1 AAGLVLTNPRHTAA
15 NVQAIYGRE
24 AEVCYLGV
32 DTERFFPAETPVQPT
47 RVMSVG
53 MLEAHK
59 GFDFVIRALGHIP
72 GARRPALTVVGRGG
86 HPRMPRV
93 LRALAERS
101 RVELVTSTNPSDD
114 ELADLH
120 RSHALFVFAAHN
132 EPFGLVILEA
142 LASGLPVVAVDEGG

>member
-1 AAGLVLTNPRHTAA
+1 
-15 NVQAIYGRE
+15 
-24 AEVCYLGV
+24 
-32 DTERFFPAETPVQPT
+32 
-47 RVMSVG
+47 
-53 MLEAHK
+53 
-59 GFDFVIRALGHIP
+59 
-72 GARRPALTVVGRGG
+72 PALTVVGRGG

-142 LASGLPVVAVDEGG
+142 LASGLPVVAVDEGGVRESVRHGQTGYLVKRSEVEFATAVERLLCDVALRSALGRAARVDVLANWTWESATRRLEEQLVNC